1 MLEVLGLAVL
11 CITLGVTIFVLL
23 RVMSLDNTG
32 GNIGKEISDLK
43 LHEQNQYMQMS
54 KTLSEDLSQLKD
66 KLHESINNYSEKTIV
81 GYMSFKNTLTAD
93 LYEFSTKIQGDM
105 IKLFEGLNKN
115 VSEELEKINNRVE
128 LRLNAGFEKTTQT
141 FNSILERISKI
152 DEAQKKIENLS
163 TDIISLQDVLTDK
176 KSRGTFGE
184 IQLKQILVAT
194 FGENNTKIYELQ
206 KKLSNDK
213 IADAILHTPKP
224 LGSICIDSKFPLDN
238 YKKMIDKSLSAEEIS
253 LHERKF
259 KQDVKKHIDDI
270 QSKYIL
276 IDETADSAIMF
287 IPAEAIFA
295 EINAYH
301 QDLINYS
308 QQAQVWITSPTTLM
322 FLLATVQVILQ
333 NIERDKYSAIIHEE
347 LNKLGVEFKRYKDR
361 WDKLS
366 RSIKQVSKNVD
377 DLHKTS
383 DKIEKRFSSISSAEI
398 ETKEIEMDNL
408 DIEEEENE

>member
-163 TDIISLQDVLTDK
+163 TDIISLQ
-176 KSRGTFGE
+176 
-184 IQLKQILVAT
+184 
-194 FGENNTKIYELQ
+194 IY
-206 KKLSNDK
+206 
-213 IADAILHTPKP
+213 
-224 LGSICIDSKFPLDN
+224 
-238 YKKMIDKSLSAEEIS
+238 SL
-253 LHERKF
+253 
-259 KQDVKKHIDDI
+259 
-270 QSKYIL
+270 
-276 IDETADSAIMF
+276 
-287 IPAEAIFA
+287 
-295 EINAYH
+295 
-301 QDLINYS
+301 
-308 QQAQVWITSPTTLM
+308 
-322 FLLATVQVILQ
+322 
-333 NIERDKYSAIIHEE
+333 
-347 LNKLGVEFKRYKDR
+347 
-361 WDKLS
+361 
-366 RSIKQVSKNVD
+366 
-377 DLHKTS
+377 
-383 DKIEKRFSSISSAEI
+383 
-398 ETKEIEMDNL
+398 
-408 DIEEEENE
+408 